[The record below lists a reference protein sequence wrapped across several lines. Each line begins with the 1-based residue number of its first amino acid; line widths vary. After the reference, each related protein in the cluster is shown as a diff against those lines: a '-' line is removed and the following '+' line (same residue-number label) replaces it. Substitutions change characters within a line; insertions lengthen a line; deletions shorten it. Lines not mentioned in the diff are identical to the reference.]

1 MVLGIITAIAAC
13 PAIIGTTEAVRQ
25 GQSQHKKQRH
35 KGRKS
40 NLLVTCSDPSRK
52 ARDIH
57 GGTVVLRDKKVCIST
72 SPLLPERQSRC
83 RTFVWKANNIAL
95 LDSFM

>member
-1 MVLGIITAIAAC
+1 MVLGIITSIAAC

-25 GQSQHKKQRH
+25 GQRQNAKQNHR
-35 KGRKS
+35 GRKS

-57 GGTVVLRDKKVCIST
+57 GGTVVLRDKKVGQPLAMLT
-72 SPLLPERQSRC
+72 SIIAKFGL
-83 RTFVWKANNIAL
+83 IAL
-95 LDSFM
+95 CYDGESKTSAQP

>member
-1 MVLGIITAIAAC
+1 MVLGILTSIAAC

-25 GQSQHKKQRH
+25 GQSQNKRQQQR
-35 KGRKS
+35 GRKC

-57 GGTVVLRDKKVCIST
+57 GGTVVLRDGKVSITAESLHE
-72 SPLLPERQSRC
+72 SG
-83 RTFVWKANNIAL
+83 
-95 LDSFM
+95 